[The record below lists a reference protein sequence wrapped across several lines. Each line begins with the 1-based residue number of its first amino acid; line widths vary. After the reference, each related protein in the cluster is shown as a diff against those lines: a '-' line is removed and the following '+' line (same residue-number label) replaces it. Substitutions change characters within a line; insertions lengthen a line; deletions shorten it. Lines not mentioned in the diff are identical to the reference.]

1 MIFIYS
7 TTNASHLNIYSA
19 IIPDRM
25 HHLDLGL
32 FNYQVIYTREMLKE
46 LCGQIAVDE
55 LDSRLAKIP
64 RFPGLKLF
72 KNGLENIKR
81 FTANDYRNM
90 MKVFLFVVEGLIIK
104 HHKEITE
111 NQAKR
116 VDELLVSVY
125 HRWNKMYLYSRCEY
139 LLKSELETFEV

>member
-1 MIFIYS
+1 
-7 TTNASHLNIYSA
+7 
-19 IIPDRM
+19 
-25 HHLDLGL
+25 
-32 FNYQVIYTREMLKE
+32 MLKE

-55 LDSRLAKIP
+55 LDSRLTKIP
-64 RFPGLKLF
+64 RFLGLKLF

-81 FTANDYRNM
+81 FMANDNRNM

-125 HRWNKMYLYSRCEY
+125 HRWNKMYLYSRREY
-139 LLKSELETFEV
+139 LLKSELETFEVW